1 MIREEQKF
9 NYKVIDKLNRLTKLL
24 EGYENP
30 PFIEVDGNINK
41 ETIKAML
48 GNKVDIYVLGTS
60 ALFNNKDDK
69 SYKERIDDLK
79 ELLKTK

>member
-1 MIREEQKF
+1 MNLQGPLSTFK
-9 NYKVIDKLNRLTKLL
+9 DA
-24 EGYENP
+24 
-30 PFIEVDGNINK
+30 

>member
-1 MIREEQKF
+1 
-9 NYKVIDKLNRLTKLL
+9 
-24 EGYENP
+24 
-30 PFIEVDGNINK
+30 
-41 ETIKAML
+41 ML